1 MKWHFRIHT
10 PSEVFNVF
18 NNNEAESQREM
29 MSKIFS
35 NSNTYYKFYIND
47 GYPIYIKSSDV
58 TAIEISQHP
67 FPISER

>member
-18 NNNEAESQREM
+18 TNEAKSQQEM

-35 NSNTYYKFYIND
+35 DSNTYYKFYITD
-47 GYPIYIKSSDV
+47 GCPIYIKSSEV

-67 FPISER
+67 FPVSER